1 MVPLSVTV
9 DGRTLEFDGTRPLRV
24 GRSIDADVLL
34 TAGSVSR
41 LHAELRPTP
50 AGWVVVDA
58 GSQYGTFVA
67 GVRISEHLVAGP
79 TTVQC
84 GPEVAG
90 STVTLTPR
98 PAVPTPE
105 QTSLP
110 PEGAPG
116 LPGMP
121 PPPPAPLDQTQILA
135 VAGPPGHTGAPM
147 PRSGPDLLVIAGG
160 REYRYRHP
168 ATLRIGRAPENDI
181 VIEDPVCSRQH
192 GQITAMPGAWVYTN
206 GSAEGSFD
214 DGRRV
219 ASTRFDERLD
229 LRLGHPVAG
238 PAVSLVPILS
248 AAEEERRFA
257 RRRRR
262 RARAAT
268 GGVLGVLVL
277 VVGIVVVATRVGGD
291 EPAPPAA
298 DDSLAVLT
306 RDELDRAKAATVL
319 LLAETEDSFGGT
331 VQYSGSGSMITPHG
345 LILTNAHVAAPSSP
359 GLAEYYSEDEQI
371 ADPDYL
377 LVALTGS
384 DDAPAEPEYRARPVA
399 ADGVTDVAVMQIY
412 ATADG
417 TEIEPD
423 DLDLP
428 TMPLGDSDEMSSG
441 EDITILGFPGI
452 SESARITVTT
462 GVVSTFIDRPDLGE
476 RSEIDT
482 DARIAP
488 GNSGGAA
495 INNDAEIIGIP
506 SAYFSSGDS
515 PIVSGRV
522 RPINF
527 VRDFIDAAEESAR

>member
-9 DGRTLEFDGTRPLRV
+9 DGRTLEFDGSRPLRV

-50 AGWVVVDA
+50 AGWVVADA
-58 GSQYGTFVA
+58 GSQYGCFV
-67 GVRISEHLVAGP
+67 GGERISELLLTGS
-79 TTVQC
+79 TTLQC

-90 STVTLTPR
+90 STVVLTPR
-98 PAVPTPE
+98 APVPTPE
-105 QTSLP
+105 QTLLP
-110 PEGAPG
+110 PPA
-116 LPGMP
+116 PGMP
-121 PPPPAPLDQTQILA
+121 PPPPAALDQTQILA
-135 VAGPPGHTGAPM
+135 VAGRPGHTGAPL

-168 ATLRIGRAPENDI
+168 ATLHVGRAPENDI

-192 GQITAMPGAWVYTN
+192 GQITALPGAWVYTN

-214 DGRRV
+214 DGRRI
-219 ASTRFDERLD
+219 TQRRFDERLD

-238 PAVSLVPILS
+238 PAISLVPILS

-262 RARAAT
+262 RALAVV
-268 GGVLGVLVL
+268 GGVVAA
-277 VVGIVVVATRVGGD
+277 VVFAGGIVVVATQVGGD
-291 EPAPPAA
+291 EPPPPAE
-298 DDSLAVLT
+298 DTLAVLT
-306 RDELDRAKAATVL
+306 QDELDAAKAATVL
-319 LLAETEDSFGGT
+319 LLAETEDAFGGT

-345 LILTNAHVAAPSSP
+345 LILTNAHVASPSAP

-399 ADGVTDVAVMQIY
+399 SDGYADVAVMQIY

-417 TEIEPD
+417 TEIDPD
-423 DLDLP
+423 DLDMP

-462 GVVSTFIDRPDLGE
+462 GVISTFIDRPDLGE

-506 SAYFSSGDS
+506 SAFFSSGDS

-527 VRDFIDAAEESAR
+527 VREFIDDAEEEAR